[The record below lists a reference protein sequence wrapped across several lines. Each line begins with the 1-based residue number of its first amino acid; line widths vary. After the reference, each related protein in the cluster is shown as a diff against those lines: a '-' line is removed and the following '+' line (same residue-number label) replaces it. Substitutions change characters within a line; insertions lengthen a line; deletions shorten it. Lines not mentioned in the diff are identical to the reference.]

1 MHLDEATAAE
11 TLFKGLAASGWHTA
25 GIAMRLLVEARPF
38 GPHPIIGLGGE
49 VRWRAPVRPGDVLRM
64 EGEVKD
70 LTASK
75 TKPQGTV
82 VMKWTMSNQHGQA
95 VYEFTPITIV
105 PRRPEA

>member
-1 MHLDEATAAE
+1 M
-11 TLFKGLAASGWHTA
+11 
-25 GIAMRLLVEARPF
+25 
-38 GPHPIIGLGGE
+38 
-49 VRWRAPVRPGDVLRM
+49 RPGDVLRM